1 MRFHLPSVSSLA
13 EFFGKSNTICINNH
27 NFDYFLIVKNL
38 TYLHFVKFIIL
49 FAFFLLTLCI
59 ENMSFRYKS
68 SKAIKNPLF
77 RVGDR
82 RGDVCLAKIMVA
94 A

>member
-38 TYLHFVKFIIL
+38 TYLHSVKF
-49 FAFFLLTLCI
+49 
-59 ENMSFRYKS
+59 
-68 SKAIKNPLF
+68 
-77 RVGDR
+77 
-82 RGDVCLAKIMVA
+82 
-94 A
+94 